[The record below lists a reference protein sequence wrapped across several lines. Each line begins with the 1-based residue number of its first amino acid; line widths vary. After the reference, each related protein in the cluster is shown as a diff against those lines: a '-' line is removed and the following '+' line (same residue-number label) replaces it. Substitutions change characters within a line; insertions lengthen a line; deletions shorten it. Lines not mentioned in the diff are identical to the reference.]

1 MWTPRHF
8 ASPSPLHDYQVID
21 EYPFGLF
28 ITRDQ
33 AAPVATHVPM
43 LVHPNDVE
51 RAKQGLE
58 GVRVLGHLARENS
71 HWESVTD
78 GDQVLLIFQGPHGY
92 VSPTVYADE
101 PAAPTW
107 NYVSVH
113 LTGPIR
119 LIHERPRMLEV
130 IGHTIE
136 ATERHHSPH
145 WDPTPSRGYHE
156 RIIGGV
162 VAFEVEV
169 THVASSHKL
178 SQDQPPQRR
187 QDAVA
192 DALASD
198 DAGRRVLGEWMR
210 RANDLD

>member
-8 ASPSPLHDYQVID
+8 ASPSPLHDFQVID

-28 ITRDQ
+28 VTRDH
-33 AAPVATHVPM
+33 AAPVATHAPM
-43 LVHPNDVE
+43 LVHPEDRE
-51 RAKQGLE
+51 RATSGLT
-58 GVRVLGHLARENS
+58 GIRILGHLARENS
-71 HWESVTD
+71 QWESVAD
-78 GDQVLLIFQGPHGY
+78 GDQVLLIFQGPQGY

-107 NYVSVH
+107 NYVAVH

-119 LIHERPRMLEV
+119 LIHEHPRMLDV
-130 IGHTIE
+130 IDHTID
-136 ATERHHSPH
+136 ATERYHVPH
-145 WDPTPSRGYHE
+145 WNAAPSRGYHE
-156 RIIGGV
+156 RIVGGV

-169 THVASSHKL
+169 THAISSHKL

-192 DALASD
+192 DALRSD
-198 DAGRRVLGEWMR
+198 DSARRVLGEWMR
-210 RANDLD
+210 RANGLD